1 MASELNLPIRLV
13 LIVGGTVA
21 YLGLAILGEGG
32 FAVFSQP
39 ALTALAIALFALS
52 GAALFAGKNLS
63 SGVREDRGNRW
74 VIAALRALANIFR
87 LSNARARRKRRRGRN
102 KRSGIR
108 ACSSGR
114 LLPSSFRV

>member
-13 LIVGGTVA
+13 LIVGGTGA
-21 YLGLAILGEGG
+21 YFGPRHPRQGG
-32 FAVFSQP
+32 FAVFSPP

-74 VIAALRALANIFR
+74 VIAALRIFFVYQTH
-87 LSNARARRKRRRGRN
+87 AREGREGAGVI
-102 KRSGIR
+102 SAWG
-108 ACSSGR
+108 
-114 LLPSSFRV
+114 